1 MKAGRIIGWVV
12 GGLLLLVIIYFA
24 STQFKANPLNQIKAS
39 LSKHNDN
46 PIVLKFQKEW
56 DSCDDANH
64 PSLGGKEMC
73 QTMTIFGEGMEVGNA
88 IGANEHIMKSL
99 SKNQNDEMRKL
110 MGVLANCRD
119 DLTCKKDGFAD
130 VIVFLSSLSGFSWDA
145 SKGIDQNT
153 PEVAQEPS
161 AEQSSSDSAD
171 ASQTNTPQPVPST
184 ASSESMNLS
193 PSFNCALARTNVEHT
208 ICSDPQLIA
217 ADSELNSTYS
227 QLNKDDDLVQAQ
239 RAWVRTRNKCT
250 DAECLYA
257 LYKTRNDELSGR
269 LNGGGVLAQ

>member
-1 MKAGRIIGWVV
+1 MKAGRIIVWVV
-12 GGLLLLVIIYFA
+12 GCLLILIIIYFA
-24 STQFKANPLNQIKAS
+24 STQFKASPLNQIKAS
-39 LSKHNDN
+39 LSKHNDI
-46 PIVLKFQKEW
+46 PILLKYQEEW
-56 DSCDDANH
+56 NSCDDPDK
-64 PSLGGKEMC
+64 PSLGGKPMC
-73 QTMTIFGEGMEVGNA
+73 QTMTIFGEGMAVGNA
-88 IGANEHIMKSL
+88 IDANEHIMKNL

-110 MGVLANCRD
+110 MGVLANCGN
-119 DLTCKKDGFAD
+119 DLTCKRDGFED
-130 VIVFLSSLSGFSWDA
+130 VIVFLSSLPNFSWAA
-145 SKGIDQNT
+145 SKGADKST

-161 AEQSSSDSAD
+161 AEQSSSDSQTVVD
-171 ASQTNTPQPVPST
+171 ANPQPVPST
-184 ASSESMNLS
+184 ASSASMNPS

-227 QLNKDDDLVQAQ
+227 QLKKDSDLVQAQ

-250 DAECLYA
+250 DADCLYT